1 MTKVFMAIDI
11 MINITE
17 PIFDA
22 TSNSSGL
29 SSNVGATY
37 REFSEEFKCW

>member
-1 MTKVFMAIDI
+1 MLH
-11 MINITE
+11 
-17 PIFDA
+17 
-22 TSNSSGL
+22 SNSSGL